1 MAISTLLVGFG
12 FSATTF
18 HLPFLR
24 HLEAFSLAAVVSS
37 RPQDVKDSEPET
49 QVFPTL
55 EDALD
60 AKQFDL
66 VIITTP
72 NHLHAEQASLALDK
86 GCHVLVEKPFTLSV
100 DDAQALV
107 TLAKEKSRCL
117 NVYHNRRFD
126 DDFLTISALMDSGV
140 LGDIKRIESRFDRFR
155 PKPRDRWRENAGPG
169 SGIFW
174 DLGPHLIDQALQWF
188 GMPLSVTATVL
199 PLREGSE
206 SDDFFDVMLRYPT
219 HVVQLGSSPFQAA
232 QTLRFDVQGTL
243 GSFRSFGLDP
253 QENQLREGLP
263 LGDSRWAHRA
273 TAAWGELSLETGAEY
288 AELKPGNYL
297 AFFRQLAQTI
307 DSNGELPG
315 PAEAGSIVDVIR
327 IIALAQQS
335 SKQQKTVIVE

>member
-24 HLEAFSLAAVVSS
+24 HLDAFTLKGVVSS
-37 RPQDVKDSEPET
+37 RPHEVKATEPG
-49 QVFPTL
+49 VFVFSTL
-55 EDALD
+55 EEALK
-60 AKQFDL
+60 AKTFDL

-72 NHLHAEQASLALDK
+72 NHLHAQQARLALQE

-100 DDAQALV
+100 ADAHSLVAL
-107 TLAKEKSRCL
+107 AEEKGKCL

-126 DDFLTISALMDSGV
+126 DDFLTISSLMESGALGEV
-140 LGDIKRIESRFDRFR
+140 KRIVSRFDRFR

-188 GMPLSVTATVL
+188 GMPQSVNATIL
-199 PLREGSE
+199 PLRDDSA

-219 HVVQLGSSPFQAA
+219 HVVQLGSSPFQAS
-232 QTLRFDVQGTL
+232 QTLRFDIQGTS
-243 GSFRSFGLDP
+243 GSFRCFGLDP
-253 QENQLREGLP
+253 QENQLRESLP
-263 LGDSRWAHRA
+263 FNDSRWAHRA
-273 TAAWGELSLETGAEY
+273 TAAWGELSRESGAEY
-288 AELKPGNYL
+288 TDLKPGNYL

-307 DSNGELPG
+307 DKNGAEPG
-315 PAEAGSIVDVIR
+315 PAEASTVVDVIR
-327 IIALAQQS
+327 IIEMALQS
-335 SKQQKTVIVE
+335 SQLQKTIQVE